1 MGDVLV
7 MADAETPLNE
17 LFGEH
22 RERLR
27 RMVRLRM
34 DQRVQGR
41 IDASDV
47 IQEAFVEAAQRIDE
61 YRQQKDVSPF
71 VWLRFLTAQK
81 LVQLQRRHLGVQGRA
96 VQREIRPGGGVPNAT
111 SAVLAAQLVGNLTSP
126 SRAFAKE
133 EQRMQV
139 QEALDS
145 LDVIDREVIALRHF
159 EQLSNAE
166 VAEVLELAPDTAYKR
181 YIRALRRL
189 KQTLNFDAESND
201 GN

>member
-1 MGDVLV
+1 MPATGHP
-7 MADAETPLNE
+7 ESPLNE
-17 LFGEH
+17 LFAEH

-27 RMVRLRM
+27 RMVQLRM

-47 IQEAFVEAAQRIDE
+47 IQEAFVEAALRFEE
-61 YRQQKDVSPF
+61 YDREREVSPF

-96 VQREIRPGGGVPNAT
+96 VQREQHGGRAGVPNAT

-126 SRAFAKE
+126 SHAVSRE
-133 EQRMQV
+133 EQRLQV
-139 QEALDS
+139 QAALDE
-145 LDVIDREVIALRHF
+145 LEVIDREVLALRHF

-166 VAEVLELAPDTAYKR
+166 TAEVLEIAPEAAYKR

-189 KQTLNFDAESND
+189 KQTLHSDADSID
-201 GN
+201 D